1 MASETQHTPI
11 STADKVRA
19 FGRLMRVEKPIGTYL
34 LLWPAYWALWIAA
47 EGIPSYDILFIFTL
61 GVFLTR
67 SAGCVINDYADRKI
81 DGHVKRTAM
90 RPIPAG
96 LVTPKE
102 ALILFAALMLCAFV
116 LVLFTNLTTIM
127 LSVGGLVLAA
137 CYPFMKRYTHLPQ
150 AVLGAAFAW
159 SIPMAFTAVTE
170 TVPAYAW
177 LIYIA
182 TILWTIAYD
191 TMYAM
196 VDRDDDLRIGVKS
209 TAILFGD
216 ADKLIIGILQVSTLI
231 TLALVGKQVD
241 LGWAYYVGLLCA
253 GGFFI
258 YQQFIIRHREREA
271 CFKAFLNNHYA
282 GLVIFIGLASQYLIE
297 SGDFFK

>member
-1 MASETQHTPI
+1 MAAQKPSLSLP
-11 STADKVRA
+11 SSDKLRA

-47 EGIPSYDILFIFTL
+47 DGFPQWSLLIIFSV

-67 SAGCVINDYADRKI
+67 SAGCVINDFADRKI

-96 LVTPKE
+96 EVSAKE
-102 ALILFAALMLCAFV
+102 ALLLFGALMGLAFV
-116 LVLFTNLTTIM
+116 LVLFTNIETIL
-127 LSVGGLVLAA
+127 LSLVGLLLAA
-137 CYPFMKRYTHLPQ
+137 SYPFMKRYTHLPQ
-150 AVLGAAFAW
+150 VVLGAAFAW
-159 SIPMAFTAVTE
+159 SIPMAFTATLE
-170 TVPAYAW
+170 TVPADAW

-182 TILWTIAYD
+182 TLLWTVAYD

-216 ADKLIIGILQVSTLI
+216 ADKVIIGILQVCTLL
-231 TLALVGKQVD
+231 TLLLLGNKVA
-241 LGWAYYVGLLCA
+241 LGWLYYLGLA
-253 GGFFI
+253 VAAGFFV
-258 YQQFIIRHREREA
+258 YQQYLIRDRERDA

-282 GLVIFIGLASQYLIE
+282 GLAIFVGVAGHY
-297 SGDFFK
+297 FFVN

>member
-1 MASETQHTPI
+1 MATSTQRNTLPLI
-11 STADKVRA
+11 EKLKAY
-19 FGRLMRVEKPIGTYL
+19 GRLMRVEKPIGTYL
-34 LLWPAYWALWIAA
+34 LLWPAFWALWIAA
-47 EGIPSYDILFIFTL
+47 EGIPSGKLLFIFTL

-67 SAGCVINDYADRKI
+67 SAGCVINDFADRKI

-96 LVTPKE
+96 LVSAKE
-102 ALILFAALMLCAFV
+102 ALYLFCGLMLLAFI
-116 LVLFTNLTTIM
+116 LVLFTNLNTIL
-127 LSVGGLVLAA
+127 LSAGGLLLAA

-150 AVLGAAFAW
+150 VVLGAAFAW
-159 SIPMAFTAVTE
+159 SVPMAFTAVTD
-170 TVPAYAW
+170 TIPVYAW

-182 TILWTIAYD
+182 TLLWTVAYD

-216 ADKLIIGILQVSTLI
+216 ADKFIIGMLQLSMLMTLI
-231 TLALVGKQVD
+231 LLARQVN
-241 LGWAYYVGLLCA
+241 LGLFFYLGLIGAGLL
-253 GGFFI
+253 FI
-258 YQQFIIRHREREA
+258 YQQWLIRDRERDS

-282 GLVIFIGLASQYLIE
+282 GLLIFIGLALDYWL
-297 SGDFFK
+297 